1 MPIFSAA
8 SRVSRRHTMRTT
20 QENAT
25 AKHPSSGTTE
35 VEDDD
40 FRGMQRMCLRGRG
53 NVLITVLESY
63 IA

>member
-1 MPIFSAA
+1 
-8 SRVSRRHTMRTT
+8 MRTT
-20 QENAT
+20 QENGT
-25 AKHPSSGTTE
+25 TKHLSSGTTE
-35 VEDDD
+35 VEGDD

>member
-1 MPIFSAA
+1 
-8 SRVSRRHTMRTT
+8 MRTT

-25 AKHPSSGTTE
+25 AKHPAPDTTE

-40 FRGMQRMCLRGRG
+40 FRGMQRMCLRGPD